1 MKHYIINSNGFIEY
15 KTGYA
20 TYGEMNNLRVE
31 YCDKETFEFLKKY
44 GQGTTVFNAS
54 NYQKFKQLQLCAWF
68 VRIALQN
75 GATTTRDV
83 IERLAK
89 EDIFKDRNLNILEE
103 YKDVKK

>member
-20 TYGEMNNLRVE
+20 TESEMNKLSVE
-31 YCDKETFEFLKKY
+31 YFDKETFEFLKNY
-44 GQGTTVFNAS
+44 GQRPTIFNVS
-54 NYQKFKQLQLCAWF
+54 NYQMFKQLQLYAWF

-83 IERLAK
+83 VERLAK
-89 EDIFKDRNLNILEE
+89 EDIFKDRNINILEE
-103 YKDVKK
+103 FKDVKK